1 VEQAVSSES
10 TGRLSDTLSTLER
23 QLEAL
28 WQPDETGRATA
39 RAYTMNLV
47 AVCGEA
53 VREDFSATVDDVA
66 ARLSARTFIVHVDPR
81 AEPWSLVGDVS
92 AVCRL
97 EPGQAGE
104 ELCAERIELRFGA
117 VASKR
122 ARSVLDA
129 LTESR
134 LPTIV
139 YAGEGAAATVVD
151 ALAPESDRIVL
162 DSALTGVER
171 SARIASLSGAH
182 LEDLAFLRV
191 RRWREMLARFFDDA
205 RVLPAVERIRAV
217 ALRHTAS
224 ERGGSAE
231 AELLVGWLGSH
242 LGWKSAG
249 GSLSDKNGG
258 SIRVTLQE
266 VTRGDVVP
274 GCLESVALTAELDAG
289 QVVGRARLETDA
301 EHLSWSLETP
311 GSSGGERRF
320 SIPRRSPEEALSRAI
335 SSIRPSGVRAALD
348 FVASWRAR

>member
-1 VEQAVSSES
+1 MSGES
-10 TGRLSDTLSTLER
+10 TGRLSDTLSALER

-28 WQPDETGRATA
+28 WQPDETGRAKA

-53 VREDFSATVDDVA
+53 EQEDFSATVDDVA
-66 ARLSARTFIVHVDPR
+66 ARLSARTFILHVDPR
-81 AEPWSLVGDVS
+81 AEPWSLDGDVS

-97 EPGQAGE
+97 EPGRAGE

-139 YAGEGAAATVVD
+139 YAGEGAAPTVVD
-151 ALAPESDRIVL
+151 SLAPQADRVVL
-162 DSALTGVER
+162 DSALAGVER
-171 SARIASLSGAH
+171 SVRVASLSGGH
-182 LEDLAFLRV
+182 VEDLAFLRV

-205 RVLPAVERIRAV
+205 RVLPAAERIRTV

-224 ERGGSAE
+224 ERPGGGSAE
-231 AELLVGWLGSH
+231 AELLIGWLGSR
-242 LGWKSAG
+242 LDWKIAG
-249 GSLSDKNGG
+249 GSVRDQNGE

-266 VTRGDVVP
+266 VTRSDVVP
-274 GCLESVALTAELDAG
+274 GCLESVELTAELGRG
-289 QVVGRARLETDA
+289 QVVGRAQLEHDS
-301 EHLSWSLETP
+301 EHVGWSLETP
-311 GSSGGERRF
+311 DFTAAERRF